1 MAIYSIKG
9 SSKRKLVKGRESWTL
24 IKRSMWLKREK
35 CKRVQ
40 NKQWPCLHGQ
50 CQAGMGTGW
59 KSCSKNFYRN
69 KKQNMP
75 QQNRDWTTNIKT
87 MQNDSREKQITK
99 STFSLTMLNVNVL
112 KIISL
117 DDVRL
122 RCLYFRE
129 KARLVKTWFLR
140 LCMAR

>member
-1 MAIYSIKG
+1 MQTH
-9 SSKRKLVKGRESWTL
+9 TL
-24 IKRSMWLKREK
+24 F
-35 CKRVQ
+35 VQ
-40 NKQWPCLHGQ
+40 NSQKEGWGQ
-50 CQAGMGTGW
+50 GGNPGQRTY
-59 KSCSKNFYRN
+59 YRN

-129 KARLVKTWFLR
+129 KERLVKTWFLR
-140 LCMAR
+140 LFMAR